1 MNNIQISIIAP
12 VFKVEKYIERFL
24 LSVMSQTY
32 NHSELECILV
42 DDCTPDRSMDIAK
55 QKYWGVFRRHYDH
68 WINFVRIVAT
78 SLNFLH

>member
-42 DDCTPDRSMDIAK
+42 DDCTPDRSKDIAK
-55 QKYWGVFRRHYDH
+55 KIGECSVG
-68 WINFVRIVAT
+68 IMTIGLI
-78 SLNFLH
+78 SLG